1 MPPGL
6 VPSRT
11 CGRSAPVSARAEQAD
26 TTAAHNVAVF
36 DSQGSGIDKDPSQA
50 VKWFETA
57 ADAGVTAAQVA
68 LGRVYAAGDGVER
81 DRRLAADWFGKAV
94 AKGDQEAKIALA
106 MLHLHGDEAVRD
118 SARAEE
124 LLRQA
129 AKDGQADAAL
139 QLGHFYRGKPFS
151 GAAADAESIRLPG
164 MSVRRRPETLRRS
177 SRSVRCIFL
186 GRKLSVILM
195 QRSCGSRKQL

>member
-1 MPPGL
+1 MPG
-6 VPSRT
+6 
-11 CGRSAPVSARAEQAD
+11 SA
-26 TTAAHNVAVF
+26 
-36 DSQGSGIDKDPSQA
+36 
-50 VKWFETA
+50 
-57 ADAGVTAAQVA
+57 AAQVA

-81 DRRLAADWFGKAV
+81 DWRLAADWFGKAV

-139 QLGHFYRGKPFS
+139 QLGHFYRGKPFP
-151 GAAADAESIRLPG
+151 APQPMPNQIR
-164 MSVRRRPETLRRS
+164 
-177 SRSVRCIFL
+177 
-186 GRKLSVILM
+186 
-195 QRSCGSRKQL
+195 

>member
-1 MPPGL
+1 M
-6 VPSRT
+6 
-11 CGRSAPVSARAEQAD
+11 
-26 TTAAHNVAVF
+26 F
-36 DSQGSGIDKDPSQA
+36 YSQGSGINKDSSQA

-68 LGRVYAAGDGVER
+68 LGRVYATGDGVER
-81 DRRLAADWFGKAV
+81 DWRLAADWFGKAV

-139 QLGHFYRGKPFS
+139 QLGHFYRGKPYF
-151 GAAADAESIRLPG
+151 
-164 MSVRRRPETLRRS
+164 RRR
-177 SRSVRCIFL
+177 SRCRVESDYLVCPCGG
-186 GRKLSVILM
+186 GRK
-195 QRSCGSRKQL
+195 R